1 MAEEENVRRSQNPR
15 LNLEAIL
22 CRLAWLEP
30 MIPID
35 EVLSR
40 MEGLERRLGG
50 GGAPPGGVAGGE
62 TPRPESRRGAAGG
75 NAPANRGTQADPAAV
90 DARAKK
96 NDTHAAGTGGSPP
109 SPAESAPP
117 ANGTAPT
124 GRVAEERGG
133 YGSEGAAPPEGGWEA
148 FKAFVKR
155 QDPILCSKIEMGKC
169 LACGEG
175 LLKIGFEKD
184 SSNKDHL
191 FLGDVKEK
199 ERELA
204 ELGRRFFR
212 REVTLAI
219 ETLPF
224 DTAGGP
230 NGANGPKSG
239 NGNGRAAKNHRLQEI
254 RREALSHPFVLKVLD
269 VFPRAEVRDVRLR
282 EVAATETAAAPPVT
296 PPDADL
302 LPSETAPP
310 ADDETD
316 QD

>member
-1 MAEEENVRRSQNPR
+1 
-15 LNLEAIL
+15 
-22 CRLAWLEP
+22 
-30 MIPID
+30 
-35 EVLSR
+35 
-40 MEGLERRLGG
+40 
-50 GGAPPGGVAGGE
+50 VA
-62 TPRPESRRGAAGG
+62 A
-75 NAPANRGTQADPAAV
+75 Q
-90 DARAKK
+90 
-96 NDTHAAGTGGSPP
+96 
-109 SPAESAPP
+109 
-117 ANGTAPT
+117 
-124 GRVAEERGG
+124 
-133 YGSEGAAPPEGGWEA
+133 PEGDWEA

-155 QDPILCSKIEMGKC
+155 QDPILCSKIEMGRC

-199 ERELA
+199 EGELA
-204 ELGRRFFR
+204 DLGRRFFR

-224 DTAGGP
+224 DPAGAL
-230 NGANGPKSG
+230 NGGNGQRDG

-282 EVAATETAAAPPVT
+282 EVSATEAVPVL
-296 PPDADL
+296 PVFVPDGEDPSLSA
-302 LPSETAPP
+302 PSELS
-310 ADDETD
+310 DDGAE